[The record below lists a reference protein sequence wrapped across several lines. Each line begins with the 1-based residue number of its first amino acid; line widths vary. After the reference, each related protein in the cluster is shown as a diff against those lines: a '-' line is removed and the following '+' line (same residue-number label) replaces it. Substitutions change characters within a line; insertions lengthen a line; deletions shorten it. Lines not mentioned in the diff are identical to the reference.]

1 MRFLGGVV
9 FEMGVAVIGVDE
21 AMFGCCGRKL
31 CMCIDWK
38 SGGDDAEALSVCDGF
53 LKSVYLNSSNNW
65 TERSVKHFP
74 FTFSVLLCVASTTF
88 DRVPYAF

>member
-53 LKSVYLNSSNNW
+53 LKSV
-65 TERSVKHFP
+65 
-74 FTFSVLLCVASTTF
+74 
-88 DRVPYAF
+88 